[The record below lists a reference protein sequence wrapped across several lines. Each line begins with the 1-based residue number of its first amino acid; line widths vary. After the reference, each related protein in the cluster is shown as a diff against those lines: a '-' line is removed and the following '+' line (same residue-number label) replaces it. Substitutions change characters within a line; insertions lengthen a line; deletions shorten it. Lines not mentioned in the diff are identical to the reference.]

1 MKFKL
6 KEEYIQLNNLLKTL
20 SLVGSGGEAK
30 LLIQD
35 GLVIVND
42 KVETQVRK
50 KLRIGDVVTF
60 QDNTISIL

>member
-30 LLIQD
+30 FLIQD

-50 KLRIGDVVTF
+50 KLRVGDVVIF

>member
-6 KEEYIQLNNLLKTL
+6 KEEYIQLSNLLKTL
-20 SLVGSGGEAK
+20 GLVGSGGEAK

-50 KLRIGDVVTF
+50 NCVSETLLHFRITTF
-60 QDNTISIL
+60 L